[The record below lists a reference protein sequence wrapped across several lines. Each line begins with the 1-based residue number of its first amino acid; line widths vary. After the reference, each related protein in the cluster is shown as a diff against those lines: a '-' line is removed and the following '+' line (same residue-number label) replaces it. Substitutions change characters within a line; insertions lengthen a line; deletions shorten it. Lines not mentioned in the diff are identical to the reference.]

1 MPKKKVPTI
10 KLRENQYV
18 EKAYK
23 WRTGGGLA
31 PEDIRRKSEAVV
43 NDMYSSWKG
52 IFGRFSETWWNA
64 IVPILESHKVPKL
77 EYAKYRAFVNRY
89 ISKVLI
95 KGSQKPENIKADFV
109 DLQGCDPAV
118 LDEITAK
125 IGEVFR

>member
-31 PEDIRRKSEAVV
+31 PEDVRRLAYNVV
-43 NDMYSSWKG
+43 QDMHSSWKG
-52 IFGRFSETWWNA
+52 VFGRFSETWWNA
-64 IVPILESHKVPKL
+64 VVAVLEAHNIPKL

-95 KGSQKPENIKADFV
+95 KGSQKPEHIKDEFV